1 LKSFHVDSNGNRVEA
16 PKVLAKYEKKLK
28 KLQKDLSRKKVKSKN
43 FEKARIKLAKLYQKI
58 SNIRNDFLEELSLQ
72 VINENQVIIC
82 EDLRVKNLVKNGR
95 LAKSIHDAS
104 WSKFLRML
112 KYKAER
118 RSRIFIQVSPNFPS
132 SQTCSDCGYKNE
144 EVKELSVRVWE
155 CPRCGS
161 VHDRDF
167 NAARNILAEGLKLL
181 SEINKPVGLGRSEP
195 EGDACGGKTS
205 TIGGTSLVASLV
217 CEAGSS

>member
-1 LKSFHVDSNGNRVEA
+1 MDSNGNRVEA

-43 FEKARIKLAKLYQKI
+43 FEKARIKLARLYQKI
-58 SNIRNDFLEELSLQ
+58 SNIRNDFLEKLTSQ

-95 LAKSIHDAS
+95 LAKSILDAS
-104 WSKFLRML
+104 WSKFLQML
-112 KYKAER
+112 KHKAER
-118 RSRIFIQVSPNFPS
+118 RGRIFIQVSPNFPS
-132 SQTCSDCGYKNE
+132 SQICSDCGYKNE
-144 EVKELSVRVWE
+144 EVKDLSVRDWE
-155 CPRCGS
+155 CPSCGS

-181 SEINKPVGLGRSEP
+181 SEINKPVGLGRP
-195 EGDACGGKTS
+195 ELKGDACGGKTS

-217 CEAGSS
+217 YEAGSS